1 MVKLPSFK
9 SQKEAFLFY
18 LHRMDIDMI
27 DLILDDSYSYFDVP
41 KDIFV
46 NKLRYFKSELEVDL
60 KMYTNQITIYQK
72 DQTSNTYFLSVDI
85 YDFEQEITFKEVDN
99 KIVDINSEFNSK
111 IQKWCPLYWHFGLD
125 ERVNFQPSIE
135 YLLQLQNCTNA
146 FEEIVNQQVKIID
159 YDTIEYWLNKHQLL
173 YDQVKNE
180 ILMFKFNDFRKLY
193 ELLTDLKEL
202 MECSFP
208 AKFALDNFDNTSED
222 AIQKWKNDYLTLF
235 AGFVEI
241 FEGFFTEYDK
251 LTYIGKNNVVQLAS
265 FSNVYLL
272 RYDFLDIKKF
282 RDLYFELTNF
292 SSLEHDPVD
301 FPF

>member
-46 NKLRYFKSELEVDL
+46 NKLKYFKSELEVNL
-60 KMYTNQITIYQK
+60 KIYSNQITIYQK
-72 DQTSNTYFLSVDI
+72 DQTSNTYFLSIDI
-85 YDFEQEITFKEVDN
+85 YDFEQEITFNEVDN

-111 IQKWCPLYWHFGLD
+111 LKKWSPLDWHFGLD
-125 ERVNFQPSIE
+125 ERVNFHPSVE
-135 YLLQLQNCTNA
+135 YLLQLNYCTNA
-146 FEEIVNQQVKIID
+146 VEEIANQQVKIID

-173 YDQVKNE
+173 YSQVKDE
-180 ILMFKFNDFRKLY
+180 IFMFKLNNFRKLY
-193 ELLTDLKEL
+193 ELLTDLKGL

-208 AKFALDNFDNTSED
+208 AKLALDNFYATNED

-235 AGFVEI
+235 VGFVEI

-251 LTYIGKNNVVQLAS
+251 LTYIGKNDVVQLAF

-272 RYDFLDIKKF
+272 RDDFLDIKKF
-282 RDLYFELTNF
+282 RDLYFTLSNF
-292 SSLEHDPVD
+292 SSLELDTDD